1 MKNKDVRQLED
12 DLISLINR
20 SPVLIATK
28 VLILESILKKAN
40 EEANKA
46 IIEELEEERNA
57 ESLQPDLLEESSES

>member
-12 DLISLINR
+12 DLIKLLNQ

-28 VLILESILKKAN
+28 VLILENVLRQAN
-40 EEANKA
+40 EQANKA

-57 ESLQPDLLEESSES
+57 ESVQPDLLGESSES

>member
-57 ESLQPDLLEESSES
+57 ESLQPDILEESSES

>member
-12 DLISLINR
+12 DLISLLNQ

-28 VLILESILKKAN
+28 VLILENVLRQAN
-40 EEANKA
+40 EQANKA

-57 ESLQPDLLEESSES
+57 KSVQPDLLGEFSES